1 MEIFPFDY
9 LPGIIRKI
17 AKKDYWQTVYT
28 MAKDYVG
35 GTKLLVNDRDYTH
48 YQMMFLGNLAFY
60 SSLYY
65 DIAMGE
71 VSDRVM
77 QNEIYEDAY
86 YHYRNEKRLAK
97 TKRADMFSD
106 IQHGTV
112 VKKLSDS
119 KEEIVNKNLW
129 TFTKIKRT

>member
-9 LPGIIRKI
+9 LPGILRKI

-35 GTKLLVNDRDYTH
+35 GTKLLLNDRDYTY

-77 QNEIYEDAY
+77 QDEIYEDAY
-86 YHYRNEKRLAK
+86 HHYRNEKRLAK
-97 TKRADMFSD
+97 TKRADLFMD
-106 IQHGTV
+106 KEHGTS

-119 KEEIVNKNLW
+119 KEEIINKNLW
-129 TFTKIKRT
+129 SFTKIKKT

>member
-77 QNEIYEDAY
+77 QNEI
-86 YHYRNEKRLAK
+86 
-97 TKRADMFSD
+97 
-106 IQHGTV
+106 
-112 VKKLSDS
+112 
-119 KEEIVNKNLW
+119 
-129 TFTKIKRT
+129 